1 MKLHR
6 EQRQSE
12 SAEVADRN
20 YELLRDSFETALNE
34 TPAIEGSQ
42 RILGIT
48 TEDGRIMKLLIKP
61 AAWEETMANFSLL
74 VQSLNGKIRS
84 IQLTGVVPHT
94 ETNAQSKY
102 NISLDLK
109 PEALAAVS
117 TAVDR
122 LKTERVRTSGEFQT
136 SEE

>member
-1 MKLHR
+1 MEPGR
-6 EQRQSE
+6 DIRQSE
-12 SAEVADRN
+12 TQDLPHRN
-20 YELLRDSFETALNE
+20 YELLRDTFDAAFNA
-34 TPAIEGSQ
+34 TPEIEGSR
-42 RILGIT
+42 RILGIV
-48 TEDGRIMKLLIKP
+48 TEDGRIVKLLINA

-74 VQSLNGKIRS
+74 AQSFKGKIRGL
-84 IQLTGVVPHT
+84 QLTGVLANT
-94 ETNAQSKY
+94 EAPSRY

-122 LKTERVRTSGEFQT
+122 LKTERVRNSEESQT

>member
-12 SAEVADRN
+12 STELADRN
-20 YELLRDSFETALNE
+20 YELLKDSFDAALNQ
-34 TPAIEGSQ
+34 TPVIEGSQ

-48 TEDGRIMKLLIKP
+48 TEDGRIMKLLVKP
-61 AAWEETMANFSLL
+61 ASWEETMANFSLL
-74 VQSLNGKIRS
+74 VQSTNGKIRS

-94 ETNAQSKY
+94 ETNTQSRY

-109 PEALAAVS
+109 PETLAAVS

-122 LKTERVRTSGEFQT
+122 LKAERIRNSGEFQT
-136 SEE
+136 NE